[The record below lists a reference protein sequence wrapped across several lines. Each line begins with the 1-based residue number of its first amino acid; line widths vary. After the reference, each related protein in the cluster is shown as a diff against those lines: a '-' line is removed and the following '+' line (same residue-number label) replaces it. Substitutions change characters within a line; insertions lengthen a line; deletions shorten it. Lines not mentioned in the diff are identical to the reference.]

1 METLKQT
8 LTYTTVSPAMFEK
21 VVEDTDNTYILDV
34 RHPDEYAQGHIAGA
48 NNDDVLDDTF
58 LTIADSKL
66 PINKTIA
73 VYCGTG
79 KRSAMASERLAEVGY
94 KVVNLD
100 GGLTAWE
107 AAGLPVTK

>member
-8 LTYTTVSPAMFEK
+8 LTYTTVTPAMFEK
-21 VVEDTDNTYILDV
+21 VVEDPDTYILDV
-34 RHPDEYAQGHIAGA
+34 RHPDEYTEGHIAGA
-48 NNDDVLDDTF
+48 NNDDVLEPTF
-58 LTIADSKL
+58 LTIAESEL
-66 PINKTIA
+66 PKDKTIA

-100 GGLTAWE
+100 GGITAWM
-107 AAGLPVTK
+107 AAGLPVAK